1 MRLRG
6 IAVTLAVVT
15 AGTVGYG
22 VRSFLPQ
29 ESPGA
34 ALRRACVSIIEEA
47 RLPLNRPQPVT
58 SSDVQQQMVFLADRD
73 AAMAPEL
80 TAALNAIP
88 SDREVIPPLKA
99 ENNALDRRR
108 QREDELDRR
117 LERRVAV
124 ERAVENYR
132 KLYPDSEIER
142 AAKTLEEARREDS
155 FQQAKEAMIR
165 DCMLKRGLR

>member
-1 MRLRG
+1 
-6 IAVTLAVVT
+6 
-15 AGTVGYG
+15 
-22 VRSFLPQ
+22 
-29 ESPGA
+29 
-34 ALRRACVSIIEEA
+34 
-47 RLPLNRPQPVT
+47 
-58 SSDVQQQMVFLADRD
+58 MVFLADRD